1 MNAAIPNF
9 QILSSQKMSGKVGEL
24 VPSHKPSAPSSPS
37 PPASSTR
44 VARTPSREG
53 VEAMQ
58 KCQDIVHR
66 MRAEGEKRSRGQQ
79 VTWTGCFSEQGVVV
93 NCVFSGGVASYS
105 RRSWWVALA
114 LGSSG
119 TSKT

>member
-1 MNAAIPNF
+1 
-9 QILSSQKMSGKVGEL
+9 MSGKVGEQVL
-24 VPSHKPSAPSSPS
+24 SYKKEIQPSAPSSPS

-44 VARTPSREG
+44 VARTPSRDG